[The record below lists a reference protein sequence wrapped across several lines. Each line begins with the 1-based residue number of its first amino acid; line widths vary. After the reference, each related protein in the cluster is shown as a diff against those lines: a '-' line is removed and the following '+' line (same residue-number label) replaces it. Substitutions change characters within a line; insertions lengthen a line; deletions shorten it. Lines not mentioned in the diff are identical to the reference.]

1 MIDAGKAG
9 INRARGYRRE
19 RCDNDTNAP
28 EDMVADVS
36 PSNIGLHRRRV
47 NNANASVNQPPLQNS
62 TNNCQPTSPITNDAS
77 IAGLLGL
84 DDEYRI
90 IGSHQNSEDEIRDV
104 QLRGLMRRIVAS
116 PSLVLFPAKKEVM
129 DVM

>member
-1 MIDAGKAG
+1 
-9 INRARGYRRE
+9 
-19 RCDNDTNAP
+19 
-28 EDMVADVS
+28 MVADVS
-36 PSNIGLHRRRV
+36 PSDTGLHRR
-47 NNANASVNQPPLQNS
+47 SVNQPPLQNS
-62 TNNCQPTSPITNDAS
+62 TNNTQPSSPITNDAS

-90 IGSHQNSEDEIRDV
+90 IGSQQNSEDEIRDV
-104 QLRGLMRRIVAS
+104 QLRGLTRRIMAS